1 MAVFWTLA
9 GLMTALALG
18 FVLVPLLRARPPA
31 GPSAMEAN
39 LEALR
44 GQRRELEAD
53 IAAGVVSAE
62 AREQVLDEL
71 VRRADADLAANPPA
85 LVADRGKPWIAVA
98 VAGLGIPALAFGL
111 YLAIGTPVALDPRAA
126 SAGASGEPMDQK
138 SVEDLVAK
146 LAVKVRERPD
156 DARGWE
162 LLARSTAALGR
173 FPESAKAYEHL
184 ATLAP
189 NDAQV
194 LADYADALGMAQG
207 QKLAGKPF
215 ELVRKS
221 LEIDP
226 ANKKALALAATASME
241 SGRNRDAIS
250 YWERLAALLPPGSDD
265 EKEVREVLAELRGT
279 TGGAPSLAAA
289 PKSAAPAKAA
299 AGPAAA
305 AAGKSV
311 SGVVTVAP
319 EVASRIQAGDTLFVF
334 ARAEGG
340 PRAPLAVLRGSAK
353 ELPLRFALDDTM
365 AMSPQWS
372 LSRASDV
379 RIEARVSKTGN
390 AMPQPGDVTGSS
402 SVVKPGA
409 RDVRIVLDKVL
420 P

>member
-9 GLMTALALG
+9 GLMTLLALA
-18 FVLVPLLRARPPA
+18 FVLVPLLRARAPK
-31 GPSAMEAN
+31 GPSALEAN

-53 IAAGVVSAE
+53 IAAGVVASD

-71 VRRADADLAANPPA
+71 VRRADEDLAADPPA
-85 LVADRGKPWIAVA
+85 LVAERGKPWIAAAIVA
-98 VAGLGIPALAFGL
+98 VVIPALAFGL
-111 YLAIGTPVALDPRAA
+111 YFALGSPLAADPRLA
-126 SAGASGEPMDQK
+126 SAGNMDQK
-138 SVEDLVAK
+138 SVEELIDR
-146 LAVKVRERPD
+146 LAIKVKERPD
-156 DARGWE
+156 DARGWA

-173 FPESAKAYEHL
+173 FEESARAFEHL
-184 ATLAP
+184 ARLVP
-189 NDAQV
+189 DDAQV

-215 ELVRKS
+215 ELTQKALQ
-221 LEIDP
+221 LEP
-226 ANKKALALAATASME
+226 ANKKALALAATAAME
-241 SGRNRDAIS
+241 MGRNAEAIS
-250 YWERLAALLPPGSDD
+250 YWERLAALVTPGSDD
-265 EKEVREVLAELRGT
+265 EKEVRQVIAELRGT
-279 TGGAPSLAAA
+279 GGAQPPPAAA
-289 PKSAAPAKAA
+289 PKAPA
-299 AGPAAA
+299 PALA

-311 SGVVTVAP
+311 SGVVTVSP
-319 EVASRIQAGDTLFVF
+319 QVASRIGAGDTLFVF

-379 RIEARVSKTGN
+379 RIEARVSKSGN
-390 AMPQPGDVTGSS
+390 AMPQPGDVTGTSG
-402 SVVKPGA
+402 VVKPGA
-409 RDVRIVLDKVL
+409 KDVRIVLDKVL

>member
-18 FVLVPLLRARPPA
+18 FVLVPLLRARPPG
-31 GPSAMEAN
+31 GPSATEAN

-53 IAAGVVSAE
+53 IASGVVAADS
-62 AREQVLDEL
+62 REQVLDEL
-71 VRRADADLAANPPA
+71 VRRADADLAASPPA
-85 LVADRGKPWIAVA
+85 VVPDRGKPWIAA
-98 VAGLGIPALAFGL
+98 AIAGLGIPALAFGL
-111 YLAIGTPVALDPRAA
+111 YLAIGAPVALDPRVAKA
-126 SAGASGEPMDQK
+126 TGSETMDQK
-138 SVEDLVAK
+138 SVEELVAK

-173 FPESAKAYEHL
+173 FEESAKAYEHL
-184 ATLAP
+184 AGMVP

-215 ELVRKS
+215 ELVKKS
-221 LEIDP
+221 LAIDP

-241 SGRNRDAIS
+241 LGRNREAIS

-265 EKEVREVLAELRGT
+265 EREVREVLADLRRA

-289 PKSAAPAKAA
+289 PNAAAPAKAA
-299 AGPAAA
+299 AAPALT
-305 AAGKSV
+305 GKSV

-379 RIEARVSKTGN
+379 RIEARVSKSGN

-409 RDVRIVLDKVL
+409 KDVRIVLDKVL

>member
-9 GLMTALALG
+9 GLMTAVALA

-53 IAAGVVSAE
+53 IAAGVVAAE

-71 VRRADADLAANPPA
+71 LHRADADLAAAPPD
-85 LVADRGKPWIAVA
+85 VVPDRGKPWIAVA
-98 VAGLGIPALAFGL
+98 AAALGIPALAFGL
-111 YLAIGTPVALDPRAA
+111 YLAIGTPVAMDPRAA
-126 SAGASGEPMDQK
+126 STAGGETMDQK

-156 DARGWE
+156 DARGWS

-173 FPESAKAYEHL
+173 FEESAKAYEHL
-184 ATLAP
+184 ATLLP
-189 NDAQV
+189 DDAQV
-194 LADYADALGMAQG
+194 LADYADSLGMAQG

-215 ELVRKS
+215 ELVKKA
-221 LEIDP
+221 LAIDP

-241 SGRNRDAIS
+241 LGRNAESIS
-250 YWERLAALLPPGSDD
+250 YWERLAAALPPGSDD
-265 EKEVREVLAELRGT
+265 EKEVQEVLGELRRK

-289 PKSAAPAKAA
+289 PKAAPPAKAA
-299 AGPAAA
+299 AAP

-334 ARAEGG
+334 ARAEAG

-353 ELPLRFALDDTM
+353 ELPLRFALDDSM

-372 LSRASDV
+372 LSGASDV
-379 RIEARVSKTGN
+379 RIEARVSKSGN
-390 AMPQPGDVTGSS
+390 AMPQPGDVIGSS